1 MRHSALLMLALAG
14 TALGGC
20 ATASSSSFTQ
30 APLFLSIEDQG
41 TAEVAGEQPLA
52 PYGTLD
58 RGVANYNI
66 AGGNALLPVRA
77 VQPLD
82 AGVQANLL
90 GTPVG
95 VAATVRQGGA
105 LNTGIAIDVGAV
117 GVAANVNNGTA
128 TTVLAVP
135 GNTNTTVLS
144 PGLSLGPSPLITA
157 GPVLGN
163 AAAATPPV
171 VSNAAGLITTTAT
184 DLTRLCALRPC
195 R

>member
-1 MRHSALLMLALAG
+1 MRRSLLLALVTAG

-30 APLFLSIEDQG
+30 APLFLSIEDQP
-41 TAEVAGEQPLA
+41 TADAATETLA
-52 PYGTLD
+52 PYGSRE
-58 RGVANYNI
+58 RGVANYSVL
-66 AGGNALLPVRA
+66 GGNAVLPVRA
-77 VQPLD
+77 VVPLD

-95 VAATVRQGGA
+95 VAATAGQTGTLDGGVA
-105 LNTGIAIDVGAV
+105 VSAGAV
-117 GVAANVNNGTA
+117 GVSANVTAGTA
-128 TTVLAVP
+128 TTTLAVP
-135 GNTNTTVLS
+135 GNTNTTVIS
-144 PGLSLGPSPLITA
+144 PGVSVAPSSLITT

-163 AAAATPPV
+163 AAATTPPV
-171 VSNAAGLITTTAT
+171 TNNVSGLITTTAT